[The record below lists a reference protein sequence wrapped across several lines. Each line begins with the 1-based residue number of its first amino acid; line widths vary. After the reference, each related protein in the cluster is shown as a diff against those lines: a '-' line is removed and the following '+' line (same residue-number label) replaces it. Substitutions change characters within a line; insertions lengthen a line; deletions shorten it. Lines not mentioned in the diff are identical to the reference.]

1 MLLQDNLEGLQHL
14 AIFVTDLNR
23 SCKFY
28 AQFGFTEKLRA
39 QVPEDP
45 EPVKVCFMELNGLML
60 EIVELGGAQRSEVAS
75 RADGHLDHVALNVKD
90 VHKAYAELTA
100 KGFKALEDNPPEHL
114 NFSENGTEYFTI
126 CGPDGEKIEFSQI
139 F

>member
-23 SCKFY
+23 SCEFY
-28 AQFGFTEKLRA
+28 EQFGFKEKLRT
-39 QVPEDP
+39 QVPEKP
-45 EPVKVCFMELNGLML
+45 EPVKVSFMELNGLTL
-60 EIVELGGAQRSEVAS
+60 EIVELGGEMREQVAS
-75 RADGHLDHVALNVKD
+75 RDNGHIDHVALNVKD

-100 KGFKALEDNPPEHL
+100 IGFEALEANAPEHL
-114 NFSENGTEYFTI
+114 DFWDNGTEYFTI
-126 CGPDGEKIEFSQI
+126 CGPDGEKVEFSQI

>member
-45 EPVKVCFMELNGLML
+45 EPVRSAMDRAGHVATRTGQCRLQGRREPTEDADPASAGLFADGL
-60 EIVELGGAQRSEVAS
+60 CV
-75 RADGHLDHVALNVKD
+75 DGHLLSRM
-90 VHKAYAELTA
+90 VHAVCLRGRAGHTSPTGRWA
-100 KGFKALEDNPPEHL
+100 PRG
-114 NFSENGTEYFTI
+114 
-126 CGPDGEKIEFSQI
+126 
-139 F
+139 